1 MKANCEYCINYE
13 YDEDFEYYVCTMDLD
28 EDEMRRF
35 VCGRQQHEVQQTDRR
50 QRENSLRHA
59 ACPLSDLVYGVL

>member
-1 MKANCEYCINYE
+1 MSKCDDCMYFE
-13 YDEDFEYYVCTMDLD
+13 YDEEFGYSVCQQDLD

-59 ACPLSDLVYGVL
+59 ACLLSDLVYGVL

>member
-13 YDEDFEYYVCTMDLD
+13 YDEDFEYYVCTIDLD

-35 VCGRQQHEVQQTDRR
+35 VCGSFND
-50 QRENSLRHA
+50 
-59 ACPLSDLVYGVL
+59 CPYFSAGDEYTIVHKQI